1 MTSYSG
7 LKILLD
13 RILRM
18 EKVKNGLSLKFPLE
32 FVARTQNA

>member
-13 RILRM
+13 WILWI